1 MSGFNN
7 YYEDPFGDNPF
18 SNHFTSLSS
27 ESTSNLKYN
36 DKILNNR
43 IDFKTNNSSILEKN
57 DNGLMNSLNKSV
69 ISKGLKDNIHLVR
82 KYSRDNYCCATHCA
96 FTSNKEKIPLITIT
110 DALKIT
116 DMSGS
121 SFIVYVIRTSEPE
134 KNSTLLE
141 VRRRYSEFA
150 SLRNLLHQYY
160 PSLIIPPIPEK
171 HSLTEYAMKQ
181 GKAKDNPKIIEK
193 RKRMLQ
199 VFLNRLG
206 KHPVFA
212 SLHIFHVFLEPGNW
226 LEYEHKLS
234 KVSIPIT
241 ISSFDVS
248 EELQYKEIKK
258 SVKEFMKCIA
268 VLSKAHNNLNS
279 LYQNLS
285 QSYSSLGASYN
296 GWSLHEKGLSPVLES
311 VGQSS
316 DSNRLALCRMA
327 SLLNISIIESLQEY
341 NAFSKI
347 ILNVIS
353 WYKNNYR
360 QYYYICNSLNK
371 KQKKLE
377 YLEKAEVKAEIK
389 AQKKNEALK
398 AKELKKKQ
406 KEMERERKE
415 KEKEK
420 ERQKNDNN
428 DEINSISSSSTSS
441 SSDVDMEEDKPK
453 DDSLLQDPK
462 FNDLTNTNSFTYPE
476 NIPTGSG
483 EFNDLNGSI
492 FNNDLKSK
500 AIFDSL
506 DQNEINPKLND
517 DIFDDL
523 TKVTSNL
530 NPSQT
535 SDALLSNNL
544 MFNEPRTFNSTGNT
558 SLITEKDQATKED
571 LTNSSNR
578 QNEIK
583 SVKEHIIRLQ
593 QLKETQYK
601 EIIKSGKEIQ
611 YDFTYFQR
619 EKYSDFK
626 QILIHYAKINREY
639 NEQMIKVWNNTMK
652 IWNEI
657 RV

>member
-7 YYEDPFGDNPF
+7 YYEDPFNENPF
-18 SNHFTSLSS
+18 SNHFSS
-27 ESTSNLKYN
+27 ILNESTGNMKYN
-36 DKILNNR
+36 DKLLTNR

-57 DNGLMNSLNKSV
+57 DNGIITAINKDV
-69 ISKGLKDNIHLVR
+69 ISKSLKDNIQLAR

-96 FTSNKEKIPLITIT
+96 FTSNKNKIPLITIT
-110 DALKIT
+110 DAIKIT

-171 HSLTEYAMKQ
+171 HSFAEYAMKQ

-226 LEYEHKLS
+226 LEYEHKMT
-234 KVSIPIT
+234 KVTIPISIT
-241 ISSFDVS
+241 SLDIS
-248 EELQYKEIKK
+248 EELQYKDIKK
-258 SVKEFMKCIA
+258 NVKDFMRCIST
-268 VLSKAHNNLNS
+268 LSKAHHNLIS

-285 QSYSSLGASYN
+285 NSYSSLGASYN
-296 GWSLHEKGLSPVLES
+296 GWSLHEKVLSPVLES

-327 SLLNISIIESLQEY
+327 SLLDISIMESLQEY

-347 ILNVIS
+347 ILNVIA

-371 KQKKLE
+371 KQKRLE
-377 YLEKAEVKAEIK
+377 NLERAEKKAKE
-389 AQKKNEALK
+389 KNEALK
-398 AKELKKKQ
+398 AKENKKNVSKNKKENEQ
-406 KEMERERKE
+406 KKE
-415 KEKEK
+415 
-420 ERQKNDNN
+420 
-428 DEINSISSSSTSS
+428 DENGVIS
-441 SSDVDMEEDKPK
+441 DDDLEEQK
-453 DDSLLQDPK
+453 DDSLLNDPK
-462 FNDLTNTNSFTYPE
+462 FTDLANSTSYPYPE
-476 NIPTGSG
+476 NIPTGDFGIESK
-483 EFNDLNGSI
+483 NLNGT
-492 FNNDLKSK
+492 FDNNLN
-500 AIFDSL
+500 DSL
-506 DQNEINPKLND
+506 YSNDIKGKSLFETIDQNEINPKID
-517 DIFDDL
+517 DDDDDEIFKSTNQDNLYQNNIIYSEPTNVDPNTEIL
-523 TKVTSNL
+523 PITKHQL
-530 NPSQT
+530 KM
-535 SDALLSNNL
+535 A
-544 MFNEPRTFNSTGNT
+544 NT
-558 SLITEKDQATKED
+558 QPTIT
-571 LTNSSNR
+571 NR

-583 SVKEHIIRLQ
+583 NIKENIIRLQ
-593 QLKETQYK
+593 QLKESQYK

-611 YDFTYFQR
+611 YDFIYFQR

-639 NEQMIKVWNNTMK
+639 NEQMIKVWNNMMK
-652 IWNEI
+652 IWSEI
-657 RV
+657 RI

>member
-1 MSGFNN
+1 MTGYTN
-7 YYEDPFGDNPF
+7 YYEDPFNENPF

-27 ESTSNLKYN
+27 ESVDNKKYN
-36 DKILNNR
+36 DKLLNNR
-43 IDFKTNNSSILEKN
+43 IDFKTNNSSILERN
-57 DNGLMNSLNKSV
+57 DNGIMKALNKDV
-69 ISKGLKDNIHLVR
+69 ISKSLKDNIQLAR
-82 KYSRDNYCCATHCA
+82 KYSRDNFCCATHCA

-226 LEYEHKLS
+226 LEYENKLS
-234 KVSIPIT
+234 KVSIPISLT
-241 ISSFDVS
+241 SFDVS
-248 EELQYKEIKK
+248 EELQYKSIQKN
-258 SVKEFMKCIA
+258 VREFMKCISI
-268 VLSKAHNNLNS
+268 LSKAHHNLMN
-279 LYQNLS
+279 LYQSLS
-285 QSYSSLGASYN
+285 HSYSSLGASYN
-296 GWSLHEKGLSPVLES
+296 GWSLHEVGLSPVLEA

-316 DSNRLALCRMA
+316 DNNRLALCRMT
-327 SLLNISIIESLQEY
+327 SLLDITVMESLQEY
-341 NAFSKI
+341 NAFSRI
-347 ILNVIS
+347 ILNIIA

-371 KQKKLE
+371 KQKRLE
-377 YLEKAEVKAEIK
+377 SLMKAEER
-389 AQKKNEALK
+389 AQKKSEAQK
-398 AKELKKKQ
+398 VKEIKK
-406 KEMERERKE
+406 REKE

-420 ERQKNDNN
+420 EKETKQKIIEKKD
-428 DEINSISSSSTSS
+428 DMNSII
-441 SSDVDMEEDKPK
+441 SSDSDIDDEKPK

-462 FNDLTNTNSFTYPE
+462 FNDLVNTNSYPYSE
-476 NIPTGSG
+476 NIPTSSS
-483 EFNDLNGSI
+483 EFNDINGSI
-492 FNNDLKSK
+492 FNSDIKSK
-500 AIFDSL
+500 TIFETI
-506 DQNEINPKLND
+506 DQNEINPKID
-517 DIFDDL
+517 DDL
-523 TKVTSNL
+523 
-530 NPSQT
+530 
-535 SDALLSNNL
+535 
-544 MFNEPRTFNSTGNT
+544 FNEHSTIKNTTIKSLKTDNGNT
-558 SLITEKDQATKED
+558 NI
-571 LTNSSNR
+571 LTNNVMYNEPSSLDTAQDNPPKGNIKVESNKSNR
-578 QNEIK
+578 QNDIK
-583 SVKEHIIRLQ
+583 SVKEGIARLQ
-593 QLKETQYK
+593 QLKESQYK
-601 EIIKSGKEIQ
+601 EIIKAGKEIQ
-611 YDFTYFQR
+611 YDFSYFQR

-639 NEQMIKVWNNTMK
+639 NEQMIKVWNNMMK

>member
-7 YYEDPFGDNPF
+7 YYEDPFSENPF

-27 ESTSNLKYN
+27 EPVNSIRYN

-43 IDFKTNNSSILEKN
+43 IDFKTNNSSILERN
-57 DNGLMNSLNKSV
+57 DNGLMNAMSKDV
-69 ISKGLKDNIHLVR
+69 ISKSLKDNIHLAR
-82 KYSRDNYCCATHCA
+82 KYSRDNFCCATHCA

-171 HSLTEYAMKQ
+171 HSITEYAMKQ

-226 LEYEHKLS
+226 LEYENKMS

-241 ISSFDVS
+241 LTSFDVS
-248 EELQYKEIKK
+248 EELQYKDIKK
-258 SVKEFMKCIA
+258 NVKEFMKCLAI
-268 VLSKAHNNLNS
+268 LSKAHHNLIN
-279 LYQNLS
+279 LYQSLS

-296 GWSLHEKGLSPVLES
+296 GWSLHEVGLSPVLEA

-316 DSNRLALCRMA
+316 DNNRLALCRMT
-327 SLLNISIIESLQEY
+327 SLLDITIMESLQEY

-347 ILNVIS
+347 ILNIIA

-371 KQKKLE
+371 KQKRLE
-377 YLEKAEVKAEIK
+377 GLMKAEER
-389 AQKKNEALK
+389 AQKRNEAQK
-398 AKELKKKQ
+398 AKEIKKKE
-406 KEMERERKE
+406 KAKE

-420 ERQKNDNN
+420 ESKQKKVEKKDDVNSIISSDS
-428 DEINSISSSSTSS
+428 DEI
-441 SSDVDMEEDKPK
+441 DDEKPK
-453 DDSLLQDPK
+453 EDSLLQDPK
-462 FNDLTNTNSFTYPE
+462 FNDLTNSNSYPYSE
-476 NIPTGSG
+476 NIPTGSN
-483 EFNDLNGSI
+483 EFNDINSSLFS
-492 FNNDLKSK
+492 NDLKSK
-500 AIFDSL
+500 SIFETL
-506 DQNEINPKLND
+506 DQNEINPKID
-517 DIFDDL
+517 DDDL
-523 TKVTSNL
+523 
-530 NPSQT
+530 
-535 SDALLSNNL
+535 
-544 MFNEPRTFNSTGNT
+544 FNEPIKTP
-558 SLITEKDQATKED
+558 SLKTPENDSGPNVLSNDVIYTEPSSLDPTQDSNLSSKDNTEKEGSK
-571 LTNSSNR
+571 SNR

-583 SVKEHIIRLQ
+583 SVKESIERLQ
-593 QLKETQYK
+593 QLKESQYK

-639 NEQMIKVWNNTMK
+639 NEQMIKVWNNMMK

-657 RV
+657 RL

>member
-7 YYEDPFGDNPF
+7 YYEDPFSENPF

-27 ESTSNLKYN
+27 EHVNNIRYN
-36 DKILNNR
+36 DKLLNNR
-43 IDFKTNNSSILEKN
+43 IDFKTNNSSILERN
-57 DNGLMNSLNKSV
+57 DNGIMSVMNKDV
-69 ISKGLKDNIHLVR
+69 ISKSLKDNIQLAR

-116 DMSGS
+116 DMSGT

-171 HSLTEYAMKQ
+171 HSLTEYAIKQ

-226 LEYEHKLS
+226 LEYENKMS
-234 KVSIPIT
+234 KVSIPISLT
-241 ISSFDVS
+241 SFDVS
-248 EELQYKEIKK
+248 EELQYKDIKK
-258 SVKEFMKCIA
+258 NVKEFMKCIA
-268 VLSKAHNNLNS
+268 LLSKSHNNLMN

-285 QSYSSLGASYN
+285 HSYSSLGASYN
-296 GWSLHEKGLSPVLES
+296 GWSLHEVGLSPVLEA

-316 DSNRLALCRMA
+316 DNNRLALCRMI
-327 SLLNISIIESLQEY
+327 SLLDITVMESLQEY

-347 ILNVIS
+347 ILNIIT

-360 QYYYICNSLNK
+360 QYYYICNSLSK

-377 YLEKAEVKAEIK
+377 NLIRAEER
-389 AQKKNEALK
+389 AQKRSEAQK
-398 AKELKKKQ
+398 AKEIKK
-406 KEMERERKE
+406 REKALE

-420 ERQKNDNN
+420 ENKQKKNEKKDDVNSVISSDS
-428 DEINSISSSSTSS
+428 DEIDDEKPNSN
-441 SSDVDMEEDKPK
+441 
-453 DDSLLQDPK
+453 
-462 FNDLTNTNSFTYPE
+462 FNDITPYSKNV
-476 NIPTGSG
+476 PTGSN
-483 EFNDLNGSI
+483 EFNDSLFN
-492 FNNDLKSK
+492 NNDLKTK
-500 AIFDSL
+500 VMFETL
-506 DQNEINPKLND
+506 DQNEINPKID
-517 DIFDDL
+517 DD
-523 TKVTSNL
+523 
-530 NPSQT
+530 NP
-535 SDALLSNNL
+535 
-544 MFNEPRTFNSTGNT
+544 FNEPIKAPSIALPENNNNG
-558 SLITEKDQATKED
+558 I
-571 LTNSSNR
+571 LTNDIIYNEPNSLNTTQDATISLNNSINKEGSKSTR
-578 QNEIK
+578 QNEIA
-583 SVKEHIIRLQ
+583 SVKSSIVRLQ
-593 QLKETQYK
+593 QLKELQYK

-639 NEQMIKVWNNTMK
+639 NEQMIKVWNNMLK

>member
-7 YYEDPFGDNPF
+7 YYEDPFNENPF
-18 SNHFTSLSS
+18 SNHFSS
-27 ESTSNLKYN
+27 ILNESTGNMKYN
-36 DKILNNR
+36 DKLLTNR

-57 DNGLMNSLNKSV
+57 DNGIITAINKDV
-69 ISKGLKDNIHLVR
+69 ISKSLKDNIQLAR

-96 FTSNKEKIPLITIT
+96 FTSNKNKIPLITIT
-110 DALKIT
+110 DAIKIT

-171 HSLTEYAMKQ
+171 HSFAEYAMKQ

-226 LEYEHKLS
+226 LEYEHKMT
-234 KVSIPIT
+234 KVTIPISIT
-241 ISSFDVS
+241 SLDIS
-248 EELQYKEIKK
+248 EELQYKDIKK
-258 SVKEFMKCIA
+258 NVKDFMRCIST
-268 VLSKAHNNLNS
+268 LSKAHHNLIS

-285 QSYSSLGASYN
+285 NSYSSLGASYN
-296 GWSLHEKGLSPVLES
+296 GWSLHEKVLSPVLES

-327 SLLNISIIESLQEY
+327 SLLDISIMESLQEY

-347 ILNVIS
+347 ILNVIA

-371 KQKKLE
+371 KQKRLE
-377 YLEKAEVKAEIK
+377 NLERAEKK
-389 AQKKNEALK
+389 AQEKNEALK
-398 AKELKKKQ
+398 AKENKKNVSKNKKENEQ
-406 KEMERERKE
+406 KKE
-415 KEKEK
+415 
-420 ERQKNDNN
+420 
-428 DEINSISSSSTSS
+428 DENGVIS
-441 SSDVDMEEDKPK
+441 DDDLEEQK
-453 DDSLLQDPK
+453 DDSLLNDPK
-462 FNDLTNTNSFTYPE
+462 FTDLANSTSYPYPE
-476 NIPTGSG
+476 NIPTGDFGIESK
-483 EFNDLNGSI
+483 NLNGT
-492 FNNDLKSK
+492 FDNNLN
-500 AIFDSL
+500 DSL
-506 DQNEINPKLND
+506 YSNDIKGKSLFETIDQNEINPKID
-517 DIFDDL
+517 DDDDDEIFKSTNQDNLYQNNIIYSEPTNVDPNTEIL
-523 TKVTSNL
+523 PITKHQL
-530 NPSQT
+530 KM
-535 SDALLSNNL
+535 A
-544 MFNEPRTFNSTGNT
+544 NT
-558 SLITEKDQATKED
+558 QPTIT
-571 LTNSSNR
+571 NR

-583 SVKEHIIRLQ
+583 NIKESIIRLQ
-593 QLKETQYK
+593 QLKESQYK

-611 YDFTYFQR
+611 YDFIYFQR

-639 NEQMIKVWNNTMK
+639 NEQMIKVWNNMMK
-652 IWNEI
+652 IWSEI
-657 RV
+657 RI

>member
-7 YYEDPFGDNPF
+7 YYEDPFNENPF
-18 SNHFTSLSS
+18 SNHFSS
-27 ESTSNLKYN
+27 ILNESTGNMKYN
-36 DKILNNR
+36 DKLLTNR

-57 DNGLMNSLNKSV
+57 DNGIITAINKDV
-69 ISKGLKDNIHLVR
+69 ISKSLKDNIQLAR

-96 FTSNKEKIPLITIT
+96 FTSNKNKIPLITIT
-110 DALKIT
+110 DAIKIT

-171 HSLTEYAMKQ
+171 HSFAEYAMKQ

-226 LEYEHKLS
+226 LEYEHKMT
-234 KVSIPIT
+234 KVTIPISIT
-241 ISSFDVS
+241 SLDIS
-248 EELQYKEIKK
+248 EELQYKDIKK
-258 SVKEFMKCIA
+258 NVKDFMRCIST
-268 VLSKAHNNLNS
+268 LSKAHHNLIS

-285 QSYSSLGASYN
+285 NSYSSLGASYN
-296 GWSLHEKGLSPVLES
+296 GWSLHEKVLSPVLES

-327 SLLNISIIESLQEY
+327 SLLDISIMESLQEY

-347 ILNVIS
+347 ILNVIA

-371 KQKKLE
+371 KQKRLE
-377 YLEKAEVKAEIK
+377 NLERAEKKAKE
-389 AQKKNEALK
+389 KNEALK
-398 AKELKKKQ
+398 AKENKKNVSKNKKENEQ
-406 KEMERERKE
+406 KKE
-415 KEKEK
+415 
-420 ERQKNDNN
+420 
-428 DEINSISSSSTSS
+428 DENGVIS
-441 SSDVDMEEDKPK
+441 DDDLEEQK
-453 DDSLLQDPK
+453 DDSLLNDPK
-462 FNDLTNTNSFTYPE
+462 FTDLANSTSYPYPE
-476 NIPTGSG
+476 NIPTGDFGIESK
-483 EFNDLNGSI
+483 NLNGT
-492 FNNDLKSK
+492 FDNNLN
-500 AIFDSL
+500 DSL
-506 DQNEINPKLND
+506 YSNDIKGKSLFETIDQNEINPKID
-517 DIFDDL
+517 DDDDEIFKSTNQDNLYQNNIIYSEPTNVDPNTEIL
-523 TKVTSNL
+523 PITKHQL
-530 NPSQT
+530 KM
-535 SDALLSNNL
+535 A
-544 MFNEPRTFNSTGNT
+544 NT
-558 SLITEKDQATKED
+558 QPTIT
-571 LTNSSNR
+571 NR

-583 SVKEHIIRLQ
+583 NIKENIIRLQ
-593 QLKETQYK
+593 QLKESQYK

-611 YDFTYFQR
+611 YDFIYFQR

-639 NEQMIKVWNNTMK
+639 NEQMIKVWNNMMK
-652 IWNEI
+652 IWSEI
-657 RV
+657 RI